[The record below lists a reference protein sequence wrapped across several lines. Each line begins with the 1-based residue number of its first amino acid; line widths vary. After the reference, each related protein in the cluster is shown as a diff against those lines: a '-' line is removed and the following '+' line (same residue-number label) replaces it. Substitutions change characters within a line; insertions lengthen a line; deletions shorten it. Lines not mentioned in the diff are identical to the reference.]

1 MLRRLTTIDIV
12 LASFAL
18 ILLLRFPFDPD
29 MWWHLKVGQDL
40 LAGIFPYRDIYTW
53 SMPAYPWVDHE
64 WLTDVLMYVVQH
76 TFGLVG
82 LGLVFIGVTVSA
94 YMLAARTGALIHQ
107 QLSPDAALSNSAS
120 WRLGAVVAIVGVFI
134 NLEIIGARAQMIS
147 LLGFSAVTY
156 WIWQYLTGERKSL
169 WIFVPVFWLW
179 ANLHGGFTLGL
190 MVVGL
195 TLVSLVAAHRFSALR
210 QTFPLCLTGATGQVE
225 RIRHVALALTGSVAA
240 SLINPYTVRIYEEAL
255 RTGTDSLAR
264 SVIDEWRAVDF
275 QSPRGLLLVALVF
288 GLLWWMVLARRNR
301 SAWHLLV
308 MPVFVY
314 LGFSSARHAAPL
326 VIFVLPLVYTFVA
339 DIPLVKRL
347 AGQEA
352 ESWFGIRRAGVFHY
366 AYNASIVLISLVLLV
381 IWGSRFVAFS
391 TDMTLL
397 ANYYRYPRA
406 AVEYLGTHL
415 SDDDRIFNSY
425 AWGGYLIWNLPQH
438 RVYIDGRMPSWQT
451 PSTHILADYAHIAGL
466 SPDWMDSL
474 RASGATL
481 VLVDTESPLAA
492 ALAQTRTYQ
501 QVYRDNIAVIY
512 RRTPS

>member
-64 WLTDVLMYVVQH
+64 WLTDVLIYVVQH

-326 VIFVLPLVYTFVA
+326 VIFVLPLV
-339 DIPLVKRL
+339 
-347 AGQEA
+347 
-352 ESWFGIRRAGVFHY
+352 
-366 AYNASIVLISLVLLV
+366 
-381 IWGSRFVAFS
+381 
-391 TDMTLL
+391 
-397 ANYYRYPRA
+397 
-406 AVEYLGTHL
+406 
-415 SDDDRIFNSY
+415 
-425 AWGGYLIWNLPQH
+425 
-438 RVYIDGRMPSWQT
+438 
-451 PSTHILADYAHIAGL
+451 
-466 SPDWMDSL
+466 
-474 RASGATL
+474 
-481 VLVDTESPLAA
+481 
-492 ALAQTRTYQ
+492 
-501 QVYRDNIAVIY
+501 
-512 RRTPS
+512 